1 MLCHACSSCSR
12 SLNTPNCSSDDFVKA
27 VQRTYSNAVSCLHL
41 ALQVLIRIRPLSS
54 TESVQGFGKCVRQEN
69 AHTISWLGQP
79 ESRFT
84 FDHVAGEMISQEELF
99 QVAGLPMV
107 TNCMAGYNSCMFAY
121 GQTGSGKT
129 HTMLGDI
136 GDLDHQPSDNRG
148 MTPRVFECLFAQ
160 IRMAEEARKCENL
173 RYMCKC
179 SFLEIY
185 NEQITDLLDPS
196 SVNLQLREDINKGVY
211 VENLTEVEVQ
221 SVQDVVQLLLVGA
234 ANRRVAATNMNRESS
249 RSHSVFTC
257 IIQSQWECDSMIN
270 FRFGRLNLVDLA
282 GSERQKSSG
291 AEGDRLKEAVS
302 INKSLSTLGLVIM
315 VLVDIANGKQRHVPY
330 RDSKL
335 SFLLQDSLGGNSKT
349 TIIANISPSSCSSLE
364 TLSTLRF
371 AQRAKFIQNNVQPLH
386 DLVISYLLKGIYFI
400 LDHLISIMAELA

>member
-1 MLCHACSSCSR
+1 
-12 SLNTPNCSSDDFVKA
+12 
-27 VQRTYSNAVSCLHL
+27 
-41 ALQVLIRIRPLSS
+41 
-54 TESVQGFGKCVRQEN
+54 
-69 AHTISWLGQP
+69 
-79 ESRFT
+79 
-84 FDHVAGEMISQEELF
+84 
-99 QVAGLPMV
+99 
-107 TNCMAGYNSCMFAY
+107 MFAY

-282 GSERQKSSG
+282 GSERYWEFSPLS
-291 AEGDRLKEAVS
+291 LKC
-302 INKSLSTLGLVIM
+302 
-315 VLVDIANGKQRHVPY
+315 R
-330 RDSKL
+330 
-335 SFLLQDSLGGNSKT
+335 
-349 TIIANISPSSCSSLE
+349 
-364 TLSTLRF
+364 
-371 AQRAKFIQNNVQPLH
+371 
-386 DLVISYLLKGIYFI
+386 
-400 LDHLISIMAELA
+400 